1 MGKGSRRSALRAQAA
16 NRLRSGDDSG
26 GERTPPS
33 PTGERVEDG
42 FVVRRVAGGD
52 RTYRC
57 PGCDH
62 EMAPGQPHVVAWPD
76 GRADDR
82 RHWHTACWQARGQ
95 RGVKVHRSKN
105 APRYG

>member
-1 MGKGSRRSALRAQAA
+1 MGKGSRRAALRAQAES
-16 NRLRSGDDSG
+16 RLRAGDEDMP
-26 GERTPPS
+26 RS
-33 PTGERVEDG
+33 PTGERVEG
-42 FVVRRVAGGD
+42 GYVVRRVAGGD

-62 EMAPGQPHVVAWPD
+62 EMASGQPHVVAWPE